1 MIVAMGVDRIYG
13 FQLFY
18 GSISSPDFAGF
29 IINILDH
36 YDEIKNNRSKY
47 IFYVD
52 NCSTHHSL
60 LV

>member
-36 YDEIKNNRSKY
+36 YDEIKKQ
-47 IFYVD
+47 
-52 NCSTHHSL
+52 
-60 LV
+60 